1 MLTVIDTTEVFKI
14 VPIFNGLS
22 DEALATLTQ
31 QVRTFDYSP
40 DNIVITQGTLGD
52 TLYVVSEGAVEV
64 VVNLDMDN
72 EKVLATLKQGEIFGE
87 MCIIESVARAASVRA
102 IEEPTE
108 VFAFHKSDLHRLF
121 KTMPEQFSLLILNIA
136 KIVCRQ
142 LRLIDELYA
151 AKGN

>member
-72 EKVLATLKQGEIFGE
+72 EKVLATLKQGESFGE

-136 KIVCRQ
+136 KIVCRR

>member
-87 MCIIESVARAASVRA
+87 MGIIESVARAASVRA

-136 KIVCRQ
+136 KIVCRR

>member
-1 MLTVIDTTEVFKI
+1 M
-14 VPIFNGLS
+14 
-22 DEALATLTQ
+22 
-31 QVRTFDYSP
+31 
-40 DNIVITQGTLGD
+40 
-52 TLYVVSEGAVEV
+52 EV

-136 KIVCRQ
+136 KIVCRR